1 MFISFISTHS
11 PSFNHVPRDRLLFQ
25 SLPVLPTLVGIPPE
39 DKGGNQVHLH
49 PSKEIPSTNLTYRI
63 APVRVRVCMHTQL
76 NALNRWMNQNK
87 VFFPPVKSVM
97 LQPSSPATIF
107 FSSLFFSLALT
118 QTSKHTVHTNSNLIF
133 NNLYSQALIR
143 SSHFIVPFFFSSVSC
158 IISNNDH
165 ILTCHVSSSKV
176 SRT

>member
-25 SLPVLPTLVGIPPE
+25 NLPVLPTLVGIPPE

-87 VFFPPVKSVM
+87 VFSPP
-97 LQPSSPATIF
+97 
-107 FSSLFFSLALT
+107 
-118 QTSKHTVHTNSNLIF
+118 
-133 NNLYSQALIR
+133 R
-143 SSHFIVPFFFSSVSC
+143 
-158 IISNNDH
+158 
-165 ILTCHVSSSKV
+165 
-176 SRT
+176 